1 MDEIFLVIFR
11 GVSLGAI
18 YAIIAMSFNVVYR
31 SSGVL
36 NFAQG
41 NIFILGGL
49 AAAIF
54 SGFVN
59 SIASWFML
67 MLFSALI
74 VGIVLYIQGMIT
86 IGVSPKKDNYDSWL
100 VSTMASSVII
110 GALILMI
117 QGPTTVYVSSIFG
130 RVEMFGA
137 KTSFVSL
144 IAIALMVFWFL
155 ALEVFYRK
163 TLLGLSIS
171 ALSQDIE
178 SAKSAGLPVKKL
190 QLLAFGISGL
200 VVGSAGFALAPILV
214 IGSESGIQY
223 VINGFIAAVVGGVG
237 SNSGSVLGGLMLG
250 VITMMTAFS
259 LGGEYQLLAALVIL
273 IGVLMLR
280 PQGIFGRTAAR
291 TV

>member
-1 MDEIFLVIFR
+1 MDEIFLVLLR

-18 YAIIAMSFNVVYR
+18 YALIAMSFNVVYK

-41 NIFILGGL
+41 NIFILGAL
-49 AAAIF
+49 AAAVF
-54 SGFVN
+54 SNYVDGLF
-59 SIASWFML
+59 SWFIFMSL
-67 MLFSALI
+67 ATVLVAVI
-74 VGIVLYIQGMIT
+74 LYIQGMIT
-86 IGVSPKKDNYDSWL
+86 IGVSPKKDNYQSWL

-117 QGPTTVYVSSIFG
+117 QGPTTVHVSSIFG
-130 RVEMFGA
+130 KVQAFGA
-137 KTSFVSL
+137 KTPITSL
-144 IAIALMVFWFL
+144 VAIALMVFWYF
-155 ALEVFYRK
+155 ALEYFYRK

-171 ALSQDIE
+171 ALSQDIQA
-178 SAKSAGLPVKKL
+178 AKSAGLPVKKL

-200 VVGSAGFALAPILV
+200 VVGSAGFALAPVLV
-214 IGSESGIQY
+214 VGSESGIQY

-237 SNSGSVLGGLMLG
+237 SNSGSIFGGLLLG
-250 VITMMTAFS
+250 VITMMTAFT

-280 PQGIFGRTAAR
+280 PQGLFGRTAAR
-291 TV
+291 TI